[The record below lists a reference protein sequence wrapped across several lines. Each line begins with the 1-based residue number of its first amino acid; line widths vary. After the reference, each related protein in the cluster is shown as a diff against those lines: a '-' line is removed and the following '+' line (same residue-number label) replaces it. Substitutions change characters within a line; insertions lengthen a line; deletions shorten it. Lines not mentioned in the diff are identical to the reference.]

1 MRGRTIGGFAWSFAV
16 MERIAH
22 RIAENVP
29 TAKTLFHGM
38 GELEEQE
45 WQFPEALRHRPA
57 GTLSAE
63 PLLPPPR

>member
-1 MRGRTIGGFAWSFAV
+1 M

-38 GELEEQE
+38 GELEEQK

-63 PLLPPPR
+63 PSLPPPR